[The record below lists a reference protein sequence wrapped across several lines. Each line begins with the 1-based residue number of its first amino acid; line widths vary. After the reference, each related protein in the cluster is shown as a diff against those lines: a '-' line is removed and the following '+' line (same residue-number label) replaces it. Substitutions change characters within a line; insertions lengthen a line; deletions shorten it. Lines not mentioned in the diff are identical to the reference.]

1 MRSLDFN
8 ATFSNETIRRERI
21 FLFFFFLRKKLH
33 SIGSSRS
40 SRDTANDSTRQT
52 VMTLAA
58 DVKIS
63 LLYRG
68 PSPASIYQW
77 SLDSKPLEAIVDRP
91 SPRRLLLA
99 NFVFE
104 YDGQPECQP
113 RLHERINEQGR
124 ANIFRAF
131 DLSPQIF
138 APIDQFKIIA
148 RARKSGKNWKKNGR
162 IEANSSST

>member
-1 MRSLDFN
+1 MRSLDLN

-21 FLFFFFLRKKLH
+21 FLSFFFFLRKKLH

-113 RLHERINEQGR
+113 RLRGSINEQGR
-124 ANIFRAF
+124 AKYISRSRSLA
-131 DLSPQIF
+131 
-138 APIDQFKIIA
+138 IDIRPDRSIQNY
-148 RARKSGKNWKKNGR
+148 RAREKIWEKLEEKWTDRSKL
-162 IEANSSST
+162 